1 MYSDVIL
8 ESVKNKVIKMNNEV
22 YAAIAMALHDD
33 LGYNLHDSESGRLT
47 IVARDSEWS
56 SKAAKMTAKV

>member
-1 MYSDVIL
+1 
-8 ESVKNKVIKMNNEV
+8 MNNEV

-47 IVARDSEWS
+47 IVTKESEWS

>member
-1 MYSDVIL
+1 
-8 ESVKNKVIKMNNEV
+8 MNNEV

-33 LGYNLHDSESGRLT
+33 LGYNLHDSESGKLT

-56 SKAAKMTAKV
+56 SKAAKMTAKVSK